1 MGFEMI
7 YVAAFLILA
16 PSLVLAFALCR
27 MAARFGNAEPGQA
40 VSKRS
45 TVVSFPDTTIEHR
58 DRAA

>member
-1 MGFEMI
+1 MI
-7 YVAAFLILA
+7 YVAAFLIFA

-40 VSKRS
+40 VSQQSK
-45 TVVSFPDTTIEHR
+45 VVSFPDTSTVQR